1 MATEEIAVSQQSGTA
16 VSPVVEAD
24 EAAFEECLA
33 AFQNDVTTVT
43 RCFYVM
49 AAINHLAL
57 QDASLLKKLNEAP
70 DFWNLVQAA
79 NQTTLFI
86 TLGRIFDQ
94 GSDVRFNLDRLVV
107 AAQKDGGAIF
117 APDRLGDRKRRSS
130 ANANEWLGNYLK
142 GIYVPTPN
150 DFRVLRQ
157 VRERYRQSFNATYR
171 PIRRDV
177 YAHGI
182 ASKAEAVE
190 LFAETRLVE
199 LQRIIRF
206 LQRLGDGL
214 WGLYWNGHNPMS
226 RRRFS
231 YMHIGQIADGP
242 RREGGTSDQEIIV
255 EAARQVMDQLRR
267 T

>member
-1 MATEEIAVSQQSGTA
+1 
-16 VSPVVEAD
+16 VSPVAHPGE
-24 EAAFEECLA
+24 EAFEECLTT
-33 AFQNDVTTVT
+33 FQSDVATAT
-43 RCFYVM
+43 RCFYAM

-57 QDASLLKKLNEAP
+57 QDTGLLGKLNEAP

-94 GSDVRFNLDRLVV
+94 GSDVRFNLNKLVA
-107 AAQKDGGAIF
+107 AAQKGDRIIF
-117 APDRLGDRKRRSS
+117 SPDRLADRKRRGS
-130 ANANEWLGNYLK
+130 ANADEWLGDYLK
-142 GIYVPTPN
+142 SIYVPTAD
-150 DFRVLRQ
+150 DFRALRR
-157 VRERYRQSFNATYR
+157 VRERYRQKFEATYR

-182 ASKAEAVE
+182 ASKAKAVE
-190 LFAETRLVE
+190 LFAESKLAE

-231 YMHIGQIADGP
+231 PVHIGQIADSP
-242 RREGGTSDQEIIV
+242 CLSGGTSDQEVIV
-255 EAARQVMDQLRR
+255 EAARKVMDQLRPA
-267 T
+267 